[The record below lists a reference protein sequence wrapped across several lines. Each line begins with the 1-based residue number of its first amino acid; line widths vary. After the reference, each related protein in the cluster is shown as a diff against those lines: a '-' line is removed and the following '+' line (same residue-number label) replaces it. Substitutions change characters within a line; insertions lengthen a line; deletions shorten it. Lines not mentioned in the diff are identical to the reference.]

1 MSNDKFNFQQ
11 FTINQRRSAMKVGTD
26 GVLLGAWA
34 NVQNAVKNP
43 RILDIGTGTG
53 LIALMLAQR
62 FPDAYIDAIEIDHE
76 AAEEAKENVAN
87 SPWKDRIN
95 VIECSLEEYGNMI
108 DCSLKEYG
116 KNLSATDNS
125 SSIIHNPSSLITSSL
140 ITTSP
145 YHLIVSNPPFYNAT
159 LKPDDDAR
167 AAARHYDSLPFS
179 EISDFAQK
187 YLSEDGILA
196 VIYPTNCEE
205 NIMLGI
211 ANSSLKIHTIC
222 DVCTK
227 VGKQCKRRLASFS
240 RVSYNINKETL
251 NIMDADGQYSKQYRD
266 LTSEFYLQL
275 NT

>member
-34 NVQNAVKNP
+34 KLQNEVKNP

-62 FPDAYIDAIEIDHE
+62 FPDAVIDAIEIDHE

-87 SPWKDRIN
+87 SPWRDRIN
-95 VIECSLEEYGNMI
+95 VIECSLMEF
-108 DCSLKEYG
+108 G
-116 KNLSATDNS
+116 KILSTTEHP
-125 SSIIHNPSSLITSSL
+125 SSITHHPSSLITSS
-140 ITTSP
+140 T

-159 LKPDDDAR
+159 LKPDDDTR
-167 AAARHYDSLPFS
+167 AVARHYNSLPFS
-179 EISDFAQK
+179 QISDFAQSH
-187 YLSEDGILA
+187 LSEDGILA

-211 ANSSLKIHTIC
+211 AHSALKIHTIC

-240 RVSYNINKETL
+240 RNPYIINKETL